1 MCFSSHF
8 LPFDRQLRPK
18 VSNYQLT
25 VEKGEG
31 FDLNRSLFERLV
43 LQGYPHVTLSKQHRM
58 RPEISALVRHLTYP
72 DLVDNAKTRG
82 RPNIMG
88 VRDNVVFI
96 HHSSPE
102 DDHNEFDQSGIKSE
116 ELGSRSSKRNQ
127 HEVVMVLKIL
137 RYLAQQGYGT
147 ENIVILTGYLGQLR
161 ALQEAL
167 RQADNDPILNDLD
180 SADLVRAGLVSPAAA
195 EVTKRPIRLA
205 TIGISH
211 TFIDYSDHSLTLP
224 VDNYQGEESDIVIA
238 SLTRSNKQRNIG
250 FMARADRLNV
260 LLSRARNGLIMVGDA
275 HTFKGAKSQDNVWG
289 RLFDLLIHNKHL
301 YDGLPVRCER
311 HPEYT
316 ADLCKPE
323 DFDQKCPEGGC
334 NQPW

>member
-1 MCFSSHF
+1 MRFLFHF

-18 VSNYQLT
+18 VNNYQLT
-25 VEKGEG
+25 VEKGDG

-43 LQGYPHVTLSKQHRM
+43 LKGYPHVTLSKQHRM
-58 RPEISALVRHLTYP
+58 RPEISTFVRHLTYP
-72 DLVDNAKTRG
+72 DLVDGEKTQG
-82 RPNIMG
+82 RPNIAG

-102 DDHNEFDQSGIKSE
+102 DDHSEFDQSGIKSE
-116 ELGSRSSKRNQ
+116 ELGSKSSKRNQ

-137 RYLAQQGYGT
+137 RYLVQQGYGT
-147 ENIVILTGYLGQLR
+147 DDIVILTGYLGQLR

-167 RQADNDPILNDLD
+167 RQANNDTILSDLD
-180 SADLVRAGLVSPAAA
+180 SADLVRAGLINPTAA
-195 EVTKRPIRLA
+195 EETKRPIRLA
-205 TIGISH
+205 TIGRNY
-211 TFIDYSDHSLTLP
+211 TFIGDSDHSLTLYI
-224 VDNYQGEESDIVIA
+224 DNYQGEESDIVIA

-289 RLFDLLIHNKHL
+289 RFFDLLIQNGHL

-316 ADLCKPE
+316 ADLCQPE
-323 DFDQKCPEGGC
+323 DFDRNCADGGC
-334 NQPW
+334 NRPW